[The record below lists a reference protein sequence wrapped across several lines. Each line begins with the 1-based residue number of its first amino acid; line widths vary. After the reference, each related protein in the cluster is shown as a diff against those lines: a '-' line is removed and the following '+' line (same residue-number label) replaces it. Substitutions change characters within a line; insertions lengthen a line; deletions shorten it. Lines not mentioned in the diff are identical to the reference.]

1 MPHDGAALRVVDD
14 EMTMTERVYRADQAE
29 TSTLIE
35 LLENALTE
43 IAVTTTDMQAKEI
56 AGDVLALLHGR

>member
-1 MPHDGAALRVVDD
+1 MPHDGVAPTMID
-14 EMTMTERVYRADQAE
+14 ELKMTEHAYRADLSE

-43 IAVTTTDMQAKEI
+43 IAGTTTDAQAKSV
-56 AGDVLALLHGR
+56 ADDALALLHGR